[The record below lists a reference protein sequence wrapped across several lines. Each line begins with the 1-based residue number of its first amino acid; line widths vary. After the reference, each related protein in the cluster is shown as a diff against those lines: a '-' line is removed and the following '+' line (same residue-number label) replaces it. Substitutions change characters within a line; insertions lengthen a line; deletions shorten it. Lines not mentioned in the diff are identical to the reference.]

1 MTECSTSAAVYFES
15 PFKYVLLFLNIGTS
29 LMAIVG
35 NGLVMMAF
43 YTYAELRT
51 RSNYFLLLLSI
62 ADMTVGLVVQP
73 MISLLI
79 IGLKLGIRQVL
90 LMFVSTFSCGSS
102 FGILAV
108 ISYDR
113 YLHLSKL
120 NNYNKHMTSKKC
132 TALVLL
138 VFVYHVLTGSLV
150 FQNGTKKLFYY
161 CNIVSIAV
169 CNVTICSCYCKAWKI
184 VKCKTMPTT
193 NTTMKKHWKAVKSMS
208 LLVLFS
214 IGSWLPLSFYGITI
228 STIYQ
233 VTYIDFKSPY
243 FSENGIIFLFCLW
256 FGYVN
261 SCINPVLYYWRN
273 CKIRRGMKRLIIGKL
288 C

>member
-1 MTECSTSAAVYFES
+1 
-15 PFKYVLLFLNIGTS
+15 
-29 LMAIVG
+29 
-35 NGLVMMAF
+35 
-43 YTYAELRT
+43 
-51 RSNYFLLLLSI
+51 
-62 ADMTVGLVVQP
+62 
-73 MISLLI
+73 
-79 IGLKLGIRQVL
+79 
-90 LMFVSTFSCGSS
+90 MFVSTFSCGSS

-132 TALVLL
+132 TAL

>member
-35 NGLVMMAF
+35 NGLVMMSF

-169 CNVTICSCYCKAWKI
+169 CNVTICSCYC
-184 VKCKTMPTT
+184 
-193 NTTMKKHWKAVKSMS
+193 
-208 LLVLFS
+208 
-214 IGSWLPLSFYGITI
+214 
-228 STIYQ
+228 
-233 VTYIDFKSPY
+233 
-243 FSENGIIFLFCLW
+243 
-256 FGYVN
+256 
-261 SCINPVLYYWRN
+261 
-273 CKIRRGMKRLIIGKL
+273 
-288 C
+288 

>member
-43 YTYAELRT
+43 YTYAELRA

-62 ADMTVGLVVQP
+62 TDMTVGLVVLP

-79 IGLKLGIRQVL
+79 IGLKLGIGQVL
-90 LMFVSTFSCGSS
+90 LMFVSTFSCGFS

-113 YLHLSKL
+113 YVHLSKL

-169 CNVTICSCYCKAWKI
+169 CNVTICSCYYKAWKM

-193 NTTMKKHWKAVKSMS
+193 NTTMKKHWKAIKSMG

-214 IGSWLPLSFYGITI
+214 IGSWLPLSIYGITV

-233 VTYIDFKSPY
+233 VTYIDFKSLY
-243 FSENGIIFLFCLW
+243 FSENE
-256 FGYVN
+256 
-261 SCINPVLYYWRN
+261 
-273 CKIRRGMKRLIIGKL
+273 
-288 C
+288 